1 MKKINML
8 IIVFILGTM
17 MFSKPANAQEM
28 ENGDFI
34 HTVFFWLKNPESKP
48 DREAF
53 EKSLKKFIDQ
63 SEFIQTKHLG
73 TPADTDRSVIDNSY
87 TYCLM
92 VSFASKE
99 DHDKYQAEAGHKLFI
114 EESSDLWEKVLVYDS
129 VNTW

>member
-1 MKKINML
+1 MIKLHML
-8 IIVFILGTM
+8 FIVLFLGTM
-17 MFSKPANAQEM
+17 IYSKPANAQEM
-28 ENGDFI
+28 ENGEFI
-34 HTVFFWLKNPESKP
+34 HTVFFWLKNPDTKS

-63 SEFIQTKHLG
+63 SEFIQTKHFG
-73 TPADTDRSVIDNSY
+73 TPADTDRPVIDNSY

-114 EESSDLWEKVLVYDS
+114 EESSSLWDKVLVYDS